1 MTKPLAFLGDIPV
14 QTFLNEYWQKK
25 PLLIRN
31 AFPELESPISADEL
45 AGLALE
51 EEVES
56 RIIVEQGQT
65 GAWELQCGPFAE
77 DHFSK
82 MPKSHWTLLV
92 QAVDH
97 WVPEVEAMLDY
108 FRFIPSWRLDDIMF
122 SYAPDGGSV
131 GPHFDQYDVFLLQ
144 TEGQRHWRLG
154 QICDA
159 GSTCLDD
166 TPLHILQQFEPQP
179 QADWVLNPGDMLYI
193 PPQLAHW
200 GIAQDD
206 NCITMSVGFRAPSHG
221 EILTEFSQEIASQLT
236 EDQRYTDTSLS
247 EESHPG
253 EIPQAAIENLKAII
267 ENQLDNPQELGNWF
281 GRLMTSPKY
290 EEDASPD
297 NFDEDDYADIIEALQ
312 AGQVLERRAS
322 ARLAFSIKDK
332 TRDTATLFFDGQS
345 QPCTID
351 FAKQLCDK
359 RVLAFEDLAPAQ
371 QSNINAKL
379 LSELLAFEVF
389 YLAD

>member
-1 MTKPLAFLGDIPV
+1 MTKPLSFLGDIPV
-14 QTFLNEYWQKK
+14 QTFLDEFWQKK

-31 AFPELESPISADEL
+31 AFPKLESPISADEL

-56 RIIVEQGQT
+56 RIILEQGPNT
-65 GAWELQCGPFAE
+65 PWELQCGPFSE
-77 DHFSK
+77 DYFSQL
-82 MPKSHWTLLV
+82 PKSPWTLLV

-97 WVPEVEAMLDY
+97 WVPEVESMLDY

-154 QICDA
+154 QICNGD
-159 GSTCLDD
+159 TPCLEN
-166 TPLHILQQFEPQP
+166 TPLHILEHFEAKAN
-179 QADWVLNPGDMLYI
+179 ADWILNPGDMLYI

-200 GIAQDD
+200 GIAKGD

-221 EILTEFSQEIASQLT
+221 EILSEFSQEIASQLS
-236 EDQRYTDTSLS
+236 EDKRFTDAGLDARA
-247 EESHPG
+247 HPG
-253 EIPQAAIENLKAII
+253 EIPQTAIDNLKSII
-267 ENQLDNPQELGNWF
+267 EQQLNNPEALSDWF
-281 GRLMTSPKY
+281 GRLMTTPKY
-290 EEDASPD
+290 EEDSFAGD
-297 NFDEDDYADIIEALQ
+297 FDENDYAEIIDTLHTGQ
-312 AGQVLERRAS
+312 ALERRAS
-322 ARLAFSIKDK
+322 ARLAYSQSD
-332 TRDTATLFFDGQS
+332 DSLATLYFDGHS
-345 QPCTID
+345 QICTID

-359 RVLAFEDLAPAQ
+359 RYLSLDDVSSFLENSTDSQ
-371 QSNINAKL
+371 L
-379 LSELLAFEVF
+379 LSSLLAHDVF